1 MILRRLILLVALTLP
16 LEVSASTIVG
26 FEGFGSATEFSGTI
40 TLDGFEF
47 NASKLFLGNN
57 IINVASNGS
66 GVLVMPDNLSIM
78 VTRAGG
84 GEFDLIAG
92 DFGMYDGYIGWSAR
106 RILVTGFLA
115 SGGTVTQS
123 IPVNSFVDTFSNHD
137 LPFMRSLSAVSFE
150 GSGAGNFYYANGF
163 ALDNLEIEVSPVP
176 LPAAAWLLGS
186 ALIGLAGVAKRRKV
200 YTLQGE
206 LHA

>member
-1 MILRRLILLVALTLP
+1 MILRTLILLVVLTLP
-16 LEVSASTIVG
+16 LEVTASTIVG
-26 FEGFGSATEFSGTI
+26 FEGFGSSTEFSGAT

-47 NASKLFLGNN
+47 NTSRFFLGDD
-57 IINVASNGS
+57 ITNVASNGS

-106 RILVTGFLA
+106 RILVTGFLV
-115 SGGTVTQS
+115 SGGTLTRS

-137 LPFMRSLSAVSFE
+137 LPFMRSLSAVSFK
-150 GSGAGNFYYANGF
+150 GYGAGTLYYANGF

-176 LPAAAWLLGS
+176 LPAAAWLFGS
-186 ALIGLAGVAKRRKV
+186 ALLGLIGYSRRKGAK
-200 YTLQGE
+200 TN
-206 LHA
+206 A